1 MLTLSM
7 SLKYYF
13 WEKIVCQVGIIQLV
27 KEEIKMSEKLNMRV
41 VVVFSFFFFLFKV
54 ENVKPPTIG
63 RASKQAL

>member
-1 MLTLSM
+1 M
-7 SLKYYF
+7 
-13 WEKIVCQVGIIQLV
+13 CQVGVIQLV

-41 VVVFSFFFFLFKV
+41 VVVFSFFFLFKV